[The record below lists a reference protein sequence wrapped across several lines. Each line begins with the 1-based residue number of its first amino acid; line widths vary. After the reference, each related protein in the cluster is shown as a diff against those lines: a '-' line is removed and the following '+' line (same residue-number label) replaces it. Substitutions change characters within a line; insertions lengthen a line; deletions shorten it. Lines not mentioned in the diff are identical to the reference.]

1 MKFIGKTGIRT
12 MFVIECDS
20 RKNISKHTY
29 FQSEEEEVL
38 IPPAT

>member
-12 MFVIECDS
+12 MFVIECNS
-20 RKNISKHTY
+20 RKTISKHTY
-29 FQSEEEEVL
+29 FQNEEEVL